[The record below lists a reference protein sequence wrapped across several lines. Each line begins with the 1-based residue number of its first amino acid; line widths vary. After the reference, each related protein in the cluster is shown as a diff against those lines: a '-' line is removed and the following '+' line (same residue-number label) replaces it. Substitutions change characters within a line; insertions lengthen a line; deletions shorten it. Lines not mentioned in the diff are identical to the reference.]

1 MDSCRLVFCLVNV
14 IIRGQIEIASRCCVA
29 VYYAYYGLRKDEV
42 KRENNFQRKRRFFF
56 RYLFSLRRIS
66 LYEEIRWKEII
77 VFLIY
82 NFENKFIRG
91 KILDIDIVYKLEK
104 NIGVI
109 LG

>member
-1 MDSCRLVFCLVNV
+1 MKWNVKIISNENV
-14 IIRGQIEIASRCCVA
+14 IS
-29 VYYAYYGLRKDEV
+29 
-42 KRENNFQRKRRFFF
+42 FFDTYF
-56 RYLFSLRRIS
+56 LRRIS

-82 NFENKFIRG
+82 NFENKFICG